1 MRHLL
6 SRMKDDKTGKRAL
19 KLVPPGKKRPERLS
33 GTRRRSQERLVPKG
47 IP

>member
-6 SRMKDDKTGKRAL
+6 SIMKNDKTGKRAL
-19 KLVPPGKKRPERLS
+19 KLVPPGKRRPERLN

-47 IP
+47 TP